1 MFYLWHEVCKDEF
14 HTKNN
19 FFRSKT
25 KEGQEELEFSFNDL
39 YKDGSTDLLNG
50 FMDSL
55 GVTPMPQTS
64 TSTAEAS
71 TSAVADATSTEP
83 TA

>member
-19 FFRSKT
+19 FFRSTT
-25 KEGQEELEFSFNDL
+25 KEKQEEKEFSFNDL
-39 YKDGSTDLLNG
+39 YKKDSTNLLNG
-50 FMDSL
+50 FMDYL
-55 GVTPMPQTS
+55 DVPLVAQAD
-64 TSTAEAS
+64 TSTAE
-71 TSAVADATSTEP
+71 TTSTET

>member
-19 FFRSKT
+19 FFRSTT
-25 KEGQEELEFSFNDL
+25 KEKQEEQEFSFNDL
-39 YKDGSTDLLNG
+39 YKEGSTDRLNG
-50 FMDSL
+50 FMDYL
-55 GVTPMPQTS
+55 RVTPIPQAS
-64 TSTAEAS
+64 TSIAEAS
-71 TSAVADATSTEP
+71 TSAVSDASSTET